1 MDAGELA
8 AEIEG
13 ATDAAALRLLYD
25 RAPDP
30 DLRCNA
36 VCRALTI
43 DARAGVLL
51 ALDFLERDPPLF
63 FRQPALDALT
73 AVELRARDFQV
84 STSFGTEPNRSL
96 LRTLRRERERG
107 DAKTR

>member
-1 MDAGELA
+1 MPAPGPLCPCMT
-8 AEIEG
+8 EG
-13 ATDAAALRLLYD
+13 GAR
-25 RAPDP
+25 RAPHACGSGRH
-30 DLRCNA
+30 LEER
-36 VCRALTI
+36 
-43 DARAGVLL
+43 GL

-96 LRTLRRERERG
+96 VRTLRRERERG